1 MTNLGIAI
9 YDPRR
14 LDPETFLAGFV
25 ARGEFVA
32 FLLDKLR
39 YMPELGEHFLI
50 VGPRGMGKTS
60 LLRRLAIGIS
70 EEAALRARFI
80 PLSFREEQ
88 YNVRSLDAFW
98 RNCAESLA
106 EWCEDGGRQEA
117 ADGIDRSLGR
127 AEWHEPDSAGDAF
140 LALCKQL
147 GGRPVLFVDN
157 LDLIL
162 DALSPQ
168 QNWKLR
174 RALQAPG
181 GPIVFGAATQM
192 LRQSAEREAAFYEFF
207 HPHTLHPLSEGELR
221 HCMYR
226 LSEARGEFGQPVREV
241 LEREPGRITTLHT
254 LTGGNPR
261 VLTLVYQLLE
271 RTESDSV
278 FRDLEVLLDQ
288 LTPYYKARIEEYQTD
303 LQRAVIDAVALNWH
317 PVGAARLSEV
327 TAVEVTTISSQLAR
341 LKRDGLI
348 EEVETSGARAG
359 YQFVER
365 FFNIWY
371 LMRHGS
377 RRTRQKVAWLTAFLS
392 SFYAPSELAK
402 MKAEAM
408 AAECAS
414 LHPFYR
420 EALEAAGDE
429 GERMTPGG
437 RLLLA
442 ESPLEAPSLDEPPR
456 SEAGSARAEIDRLM
470 IEADQ
475 LASSG
480 RYEEALT
487 VCDEVMNRFGAAEQP
502 EFRVW
507 VARAL
512 VNKGAALQ
520 LLGRSEDAIVVY
532 DDAVSQF
539 GAAEEPGLRRQL
551 ARALVNKGGALKSLE
566 RSEDAIAVYD
576 EVLNRFGAA
585 EEPQLRVQ
593 VARALVNKGA
603 ALQLLGRSEDAIA
616 VYDEVL
622 NRFGAAEEPQ
632 LRVWVARTLVN
643 KGGRLGA
650 LERSEEAIAVYDE
663 VLNRFGAAEEPQLRV
678 QVARAL
684 VNKGAAL
691 QLLGRSE
698 DAIAVYDEVLNRF
711 GAAEEPQLRVWVA
724 RTLVNKGGRLG
735 ALERSEEAIAVY
747 DEVLNRFGAAE
758 EPELREAV
766 ARALLNKAIT
776 LGTLGRSEDA
786 VAVDDEVVRRFGT
799 AEELGLREQVIRA
812 LVSKGVA
819 LGTLGRSE
827 EAVAACD
834 EVVSRFG
841 AAEEPTLRIEFARAL
856 VNKGVTLGTLGR
868 SEEAVA
874 VDDEVVSRFGAAED
888 PAIRAVVASALCNK
902 GVTLGALGRSEEAL
916 AVYEDVVSRL
926 AGHEQA
932 QLGWF
937 VAFALSRVSSL
948 QVDLGRFD
956 EAAQFGRR
964 TVEQYPGNYEAWY
977 RLGNV
982 LADHTGNLAEAEAA
996 YRKAMAIG
1004 DPSMVAEANL
1014 AWLLIDADRLSE
1026 AEPIVAALDKLDPVG
1041 RELLDAARALVRDN
1055 FGEATEHLQRAL
1067 SGDQQQLATVFSD
1080 DLLRLLRI
1088 AAKRG
1093 YGDKLIDWFKETGA
1107 ADRQAPVH
1115 ASFVAFVR
1123 GERFLLDFSPEVR
1136 KPAEKIFR
1144 WLNSR
1149 ADRSPATPDKPARKR
1164 GRPRKRQIA

>member
-1 MTNLGIAI
+1 MSNLGIAI

-25 ARGEFVA
+25 ARGDFVA

-39 YMPELGEHFLI
+39 HMSEIGEHFLI

-70 EEAALRARFI
+70 EEPALRARFI

-106 EWCEDGGRQEA
+106 EWCEDGGRQET
-117 ADGIDRSLGR
+117 ADNIDRSLSR
-127 AEWHEPDSAGDAF
+127 AEWHESNSAGDAF

-168 QNWKLR
+168 QNWELR
-174 RALQAPG
+174 RALQVPE

-207 HPHTLHPLSEGELR
+207 HPHTLHPLSESELR
-221 HCMYR
+221 QCMYR
-226 LSEARGEFGQPVREV
+226 LSEARGEFGRPVREV

-303 LQRAVIDAVALNWH
+303 LQRAVIDAIALNWH

-402 MKAEAM
+402 MKAEAT
-408 AAECAS
+408 AAGRAS

-420 EALEAAGDE
+420 EALAAAGEE
-429 GERMTPGG
+429 GERVMQGG
-437 RLLLA
+437 RLPPTERPLGPKSSNKTTGA
-442 ESPLEAPSLDEPPR
+442 EP
-456 SEAGSARAEIDRLM
+456 GSARAEIYRRM
-470 IEADQ
+470 HEAYQ

-480 RYEEALT
+480 RHREALAIYT
-487 VCDEVMNRFGAAEQP
+487 EVVNRFDADEEP
-502 EFRVW
+502 ELRVQ
-507 VARAL
+507 VA
-512 VNKGAALQ
+512 AALGNRGVA
-520 LLGRSEDAIVVY
+520 LSFLGRND
-532 DDAVSQF
+532 
-539 GAAEEPGLRRQL
+539 
-551 ARALVNKGGALKSLE
+551 
-566 RSEDAIAVYD
+566 DAIAVYD
-576 EVLNRFGAA
+576 EVVSRFGDASEPALRGEVALALFNKGVILEESGRREDGVAVYDEVLSRFGAA
-585 EEPQLRVQ
+585 EEPELRKQ
-593 VARALVNKGA
+593 VARALVNKGV
-603 ALQLLGRSEDAIA
+603 ALGTLERGEDEVAI
-616 VYDEVL
+616 YDEV
-622 NRFGAAEEPQ
+622 
-632 LRVWVARTLVN
+632 V
-643 KGGRLGA
+643 
-650 LERSEEAIAVYDE
+650 
-663 VLNRFGAAEEPQLRV
+663 
-678 QVARAL
+678 
-684 VNKGAAL
+684 
-691 QLLGRSE
+691 
-698 DAIAVYDEVLNRF
+698 
-711 GAAEEPQLRVWVA
+711 
-724 RTLVNKGGRLG
+724 
-735 ALERSEEAIAVY
+735 
-747 DEVLNRFGAAE
+747 NRFGAAE
-758 EPELREAV
+758 EPELRERVAHAMVNKGLRLGTLGLREDEIAVYDEVVSRFGTAEQLALRAAV
-766 ARALLNKAIT
+766 ARALVN
-776 LGTLGRSEDA
+776 
-786 VAVDDEVVRRFGT
+786 
-799 AEELGLREQVIRA
+799 
-812 LVSKGVA
+812 KGVA
-819 LGTLGRSE
+819 LGTLERGEDEVAIYDEVVNRFGAAAE
-827 EAVAACD
+827 PELRAAVARALVNKGVALGTLERGEDEVAIYDEVVNRFGAAEEPELRVRVARALVNKGATLGTLGRGEDEVAVYD

-841 AAEEPTLRIEFARAL
+841 AAQEPAL
-856 VNKGVTLGTLGR
+856 
-868 SEEAVA
+868 
-874 VDDEVVSRFGAAED
+874 
-888 PAIRAVVASALCNK
+888 RAVVASALCNK
-902 GVTLGALGRSEEAL
+902 GVMLGALGRSEEAL
-916 AVYEDVVSRL
+916 AVYQDVLSRL
-926 AGHEQA
+926 AGDEQA
-932 QLGWF
+932 DLRWF
-937 VAFALSRVSSL
+937 MAVALSRVSSH
-948 QVDLGRFD
+948 QVELGRSD
-956 EAAQFGRR
+956 EAAQSARR
-964 TVEQYPGNYEAWY
+964 AVELDPGNYEAWY
-977 RLGNV
+977 RLGNI
-982 LADHTGNLAEAEAA
+982 LADHTGSSTEAETA
-996 YRKAMAIG
+996 YRKAMVIG
-1004 DPSMVAEANL
+1004 DPGMFAEANL
-1014 AWLLIDADRLSE
+1014 IWLLIGADRLSE
-1026 AEPIVAALDKLDPVG
+1026 AEPMVAALDKLDPVG
-1041 RELLDAARALVRDN
+1041 RGLLDAARALARDN
-1055 FGEATEHLQRAL
+1055 FGEATEYLQRAL
-1067 SGDQQQLATVFSD
+1067 SGDQQQLATTFFD

-1093 YGDKLIDWFKETGA
+1093 YGDKLIDWFKETGE
-1107 ADRQAPVH
+1107 ADRQAPVY
-1115 ASFVAFVR
+1115 AAFVAFVR

-1144 WLNSR
+1144 WLNLR

-1164 GRPRKRQIA
+1164 GRPRKRNTA